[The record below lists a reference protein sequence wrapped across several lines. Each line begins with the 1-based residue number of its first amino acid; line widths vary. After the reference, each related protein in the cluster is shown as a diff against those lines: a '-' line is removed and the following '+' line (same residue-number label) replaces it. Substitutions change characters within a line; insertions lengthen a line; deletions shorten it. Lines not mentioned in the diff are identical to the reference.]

1 MGGDPAPAAP
11 SAAYAEFALERFFAK
26 YEVKARTSG
35 NAPRAAED

>member
-26 YEVKARTSG
+26 YEVNKRQRRR
-35 NAPRAAED
+35 PRAAED